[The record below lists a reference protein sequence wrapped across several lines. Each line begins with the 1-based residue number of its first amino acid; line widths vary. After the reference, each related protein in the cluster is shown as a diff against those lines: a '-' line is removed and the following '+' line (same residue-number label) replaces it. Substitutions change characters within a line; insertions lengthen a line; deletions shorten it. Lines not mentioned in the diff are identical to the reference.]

1 MPPVTTPDVE
11 FTLAMPE
18 ALLVQ
23 VPPVGVLLNVVVIP
37 EHTKAVPVIA
47 DGVEVTVN
55 DCVAKQPL
63 LSV

>member
-11 FTLAMPE
+11 LTLAVPV
-18 ALLVQ
+18 ALLVH
-23 VPPVGVLLNVVVIP
+23 VPPVGVLLNVVVCP
-37 EHTKAVPVIA
+37 VHTKAVPVIA

-63 LSV
+63 LNV